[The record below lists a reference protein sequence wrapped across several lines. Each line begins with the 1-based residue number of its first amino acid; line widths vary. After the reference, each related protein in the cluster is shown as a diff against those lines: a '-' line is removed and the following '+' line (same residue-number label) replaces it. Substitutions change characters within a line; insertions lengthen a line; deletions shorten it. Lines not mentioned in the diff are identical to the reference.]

1 MTVGYVNYPFGIID
15 SRPLRDIKIQITN
28 TEQENYFIQ
37 NMRNFRC
44 FMLYKTVNELV
55 SVVGRIHTHDGWMKD
70 NLCNR
75 RNKIKR
81 PGNKNDP

>member
-1 MTVGYVNYPFGIID
+1 MSVISKHFKGKG
-15 SRPLRDIKIQITN
+15 LRICIGKSCKIQITN
-28 TEQENYFIQ
+28 PEQENYFIQ

-44 FMLYKTVNELV
+44 FKLFKTVNELV

-75 RNKIKR
+75 RNKMKR